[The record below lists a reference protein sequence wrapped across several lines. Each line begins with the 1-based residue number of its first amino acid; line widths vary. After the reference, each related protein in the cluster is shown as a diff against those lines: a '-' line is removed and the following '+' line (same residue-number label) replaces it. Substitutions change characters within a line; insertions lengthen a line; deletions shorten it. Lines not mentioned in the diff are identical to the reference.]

1 MNISS
6 EDYIEKV
13 KQMTIAYRLCNF
25 GFTEEQVHLLIALYE
40 AVGEKGGE
48 FTVREAISIKFEV
61 NAHYLTSTLPK
72 DKDSQ

>member
-48 FTVREAISIKFEV
+48 FTVREATSIKYAV
-61 NAHYLTSTLPK
+61 NSLYLESKLPK
-72 DKDSQ
+72 EKE